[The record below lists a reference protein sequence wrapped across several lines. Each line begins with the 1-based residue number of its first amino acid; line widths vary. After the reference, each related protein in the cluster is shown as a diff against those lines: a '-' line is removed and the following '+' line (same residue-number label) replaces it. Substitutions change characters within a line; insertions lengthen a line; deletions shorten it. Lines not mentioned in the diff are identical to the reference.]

1 MWVFLTFVAKL
12 LVLNNVCNDVEPPN
26 FYVCREKTDQ
36 CHTPCWWLEK
46 CGVVDY
52 SAWVIYSSHVGL
64 FHSSIQIRCL
74 WKPKHIWYDE
84 EVLSYSKHAETM
96 RKIWANHQRISKILT
111 IHFQTH
117 AWVVRIPIIVF
128 ERFICE
134 SFIVFWHALWLWG
147 LYPYLNQITSYELNV
162 TCFWKIWSRSM
173 VLTIQYINCVIYS
186 SYVGL
191 SNICIQITGLESH
204 AQWCWAT

>member
-1 MWVFLTFVAKL
+1 MWVFLTFVAKLL

-36 CHTPCWWLEK
+36 CHTPCWWLER

-117 AWVVRIPIIVF
+117 AWVVRIPINVF

-134 SFIVFWHALWLWG
+134 SFIVFWHALWL
-147 LYPYLNQITSYELNV
+147 
-162 TCFWKIWSRSM
+162 SR
-173 VLTIQYINCVIYS
+173 VVNYWRTIS
-186 SYVGL
+186 L
-191 SNICIQITGLESH
+191 LESFVKLRAMNWMWRAFPNSNLTWFLLYH
-204 AQWCWAT
+204 SYYW